1 MPKRYFKN
9 VLSDNGDILSNCSD
23 AFWKGTSGIAYM
35 FYHLATSDKFKN
47 ESEIFLNKAI
57 TVLQL
62 KGDIFYPKS
71 NGKFLCGDAGI
82 NAVNA
87 SIYHL
92 IGDSKMAEMYLTHFK
107 KGVADY
113 RLTNLTEKD
122 ELFVGRAGYLYGV
135 LWLEKVFGKKIVA
148 DQDIFELCSA
158 IVESGRKYSVR
169 NKSIFP
175 LMYSYYGKEY
185 LGAAHG
191 LSTIIQVLLS
201 FPQFIEKE
209 PQTKQDIKN
218 CIDIM
223 KSLQTSNGN
232 FPTKMPILESK
243 QRSEEDELVH
253 WCHGAPGVIYLF
265 AKAYLVFKDPS
276 YLECCLKCG
285 DLVWTKGLLKKGPG
299 ICHGIAGNGYV
310 FLLLYR
316 LTGDKKHLNRAL
328 KFGEFIFT
336 DECIQRSRKPDHL
349 YSLYEGLAGTVC
361 YLTDLIQPEKAS
373 FPFLDVF

>member
-23 AFWKGTSGIAYM
+23 AFWKGKINYLVESISINASSSDEQILYIGTSGIAYM

-185 LGAAHG
+185 LG
-191 LSTIIQVLLS
+191 
-201 FPQFIEKE
+201 
-209 PQTKQDIKN
+209 
-218 CIDIM
+218 
-223 KSLQTSNGN
+223 
-232 FPTKMPILESK
+232 
-243 QRSEEDELVH
+243 
-253 WCHGAPGVIYLF
+253 
-265 AKAYLVFKDPS
+265 
-276 YLECCLKCG
+276 
-285 DLVWTKGLLKKGPG
+285 
-299 ICHGIAGNGYV
+299 
-310 FLLLYR
+310 
-316 LTGDKKHLNRAL
+316 
-328 KFGEFIFT
+328 KFYF
-336 DECIQRSRKPDHL
+336 
-349 YSLYEGLAGTVC
+349 
-361 YLTDLIQPEKAS
+361 
-373 FPFLDVF
+373 